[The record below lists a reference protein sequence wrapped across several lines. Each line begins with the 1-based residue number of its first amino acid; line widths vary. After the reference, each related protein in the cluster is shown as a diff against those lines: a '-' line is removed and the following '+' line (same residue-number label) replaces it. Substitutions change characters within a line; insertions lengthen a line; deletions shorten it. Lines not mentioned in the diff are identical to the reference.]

1 MSSCVLQYIN
11 PTHIYAV
18 NLPLDITCKE
28 RTSSVL
34 PYITWGLVQDSK
46 TKDNK
51 GIPTLQFV
59 IVFMS
64 YTKPGKIK
72 SSQTVIYRGMRK
84 L

>member
-11 PTHIYAV
+11 PTHTYTL

-28 RTSSVL
+28 RSSSIL
-34 PYITWGLVQDSK
+34 PYITWGLIWDSK

-51 GIPTLQFV
+51 GIPTLKFA
-59 IVFMS
+59 IVFKS

-72 SSQTVIYRGMRK
+72 SSQTIIYQGMRK